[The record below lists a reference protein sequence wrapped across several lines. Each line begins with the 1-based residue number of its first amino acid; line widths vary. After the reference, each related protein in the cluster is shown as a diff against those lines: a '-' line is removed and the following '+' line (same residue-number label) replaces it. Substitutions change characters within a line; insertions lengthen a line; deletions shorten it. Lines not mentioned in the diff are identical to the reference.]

1 MLFRSGLVDGKQVW
15 VVNKAAGGG
24 ITILDTA
31 TKKVVQT
38 LDVTTNHAN
47 RIDFTPDGR
56 LAIVLDEEGDLVVMD
71 ATARKEIKRIPV
83 MANSLL
89 IAPDG
94 LHAYATVAP
103 GFQKSPKIEGVGNH
117 VAVIDLKTLELTR
130 RIEVGNPNPDTIA
143 WAPAP

>member
-1 MLFRSGLVDGKQVW
+1 MSPDGKQVW

-24 ITILDTA
+24 ISILDAA
-31 TKKVVQT
+31 TKKVIYTLGVQ
-38 LDVTTNHAN
+38 TNHAN
-47 RIDFTPDGR
+47 RIDFTSDGR

-71 ATARKEIKRIPV
+71 AIARKEIKRIKV

-94 LHAYATVAP
+94 SNAYATVAP
-103 GFQKSPKIEGVGNH
+103 GFQKSPKIEGLGNH
-117 VAVIDLKTLELTR
+117 VAVIDLKTLEVTR

-143 WAPAP
+143 WVQPAP